1 LGFFH
6 FDLLKKSSKSKARL
20 GVINTP
26 RGKIHTPAFMPV
38 GTQATVKTMTPDEVA
53 RLGAEIILSNTYH
66 LYLRPGMGII
76 RQAEG
81 LHKFMNW
88 QRPILTDSGGFQV
101 FSLSS
106 LRQIT
111 DEGVHF
117 RSHLD
122 GSLKG
127 ILIKPA
133 RVVAPINVKGGRSIL
148 SDLAPGPFPIIM
160 SKL

>member
-1 LGFFH
+1 MGFFH

-88 QRPILTDSGGFQV
+88 QRPILTDSGGFR
-101 FSLSS
+101 FSACL
-106 LRQIT
+106 
-111 DEGVHF
+111 
-117 RSHLD
+117 
-122 GSLKG
+122 
-127 ILIKPA
+127 PC
-133 RVVAPINVKGGRSIL
+133 GRSQMRGFT
-148 SDLAPGPFPIIM
+148 SDLIWMGPSISSAPNSLWKSRRLWDQTSPWPLMSVLPFPAPM
-160 SKL
+160 RMP